1 MCLKVSYL
9 LEYIDYKHCYHN
21 SEWESEREKD
31 LIICTTKLRFS
42 LFHLVTML
50 HSIIYCLSSS
60 YKLFWR
66 LPSLSYFS
74 TVFVCLCTL
83 CYLQYHIIW

>member
-9 LEYIDYKHCYHN
+9 VEYIDYKHCYHN

-42 LFHLVTML
+42 LVPISHYVT
-50 HSIIYCLSSS
+50 
-60 YKLFWR
+60 
-66 LPSLSYFS
+66 
-74 TVFVCLCTL
+74 
-83 CYLQYHIIW
+83 